1 MNPNLNMKVELLDAN
16 GQVTEERRMPK
27 CFPYQIPNLPSEIK
41 ELRIT
46 WLDEHGKETAESNIY
61 VIGTRDE
68 IYELL
73 KAKGK
78 AGHFMPN
85 TEKDPQGFQYIVS
98 EDGDARRLNA

>member
-1 MNPNLNMKVELLDAN
+1 MNSNLNMKVELLGQD
-16 GQVTEERRMPK
+16 GQVTEERKMPK
-27 CFPYQIPNLPSEIK
+27 CFPYQIPNIPK
-41 ELRIT
+41 EVNQLRIT
-46 WLDEHGKETAESNIY
+46 WLDEHGKESAESHIY

-85 TEKDPQGFQYIVS
+85 TETDPKDSQYIIS
-98 EDGDARRLNA
+98 EDGDVRRLNE